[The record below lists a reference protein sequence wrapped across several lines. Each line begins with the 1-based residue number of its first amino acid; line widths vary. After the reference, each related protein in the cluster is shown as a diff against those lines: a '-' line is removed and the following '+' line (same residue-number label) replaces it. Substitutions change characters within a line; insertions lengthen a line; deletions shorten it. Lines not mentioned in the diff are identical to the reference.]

1 MTEGRLERVEI
12 SGRAVATHM
21 LAEGPA
27 TTIVFAHAAPGS
39 GAFDPDPP
47 ETARRGVNLLAPD
60 RAGYGHSDRLSSGQ
74 WATVDRAAD
83 DIAEILGR
91 RRVQRAS
98 LCGWSAGGRVV
109 LALAARH
116 PDLVERVA
124 VVATPAPN
132 DQVPWI
138 PPEINAGVEALRG
151 EPAEVVHAALT
162 GQMSPMVPADPRAAE
177 AIGLV
182 GGSPADQSVLETA
195 GVRESLG
202 DMLADAFRQGGV
214 GMVADVAGY
223 TLRPWGFE
231 PGDVRARTL
240 LLYGRDDPAIGP
252 AHGSWWQKQLP
263 DARLETAPGL
273 GHLLII
279 PMWKRVLSF
288 LAPSR

>member
-1 MTEGRLERVEI
+1 MTEGRVDRIEI
-12 SGRAVATHM
+12 GGRTVGVHM
-21 LAEGPA
+21 LAEAPGR
-27 TTIVFAHAAPGS
+27 TVVFAHAAPGS
-39 GAFDPDPP
+39 GAFDPDPS
-47 ETARRGVNLLAPD
+47 ETERRGITLLAPD
-60 RAGYGHSDRLSSGQ
+60 RPGYGHSDPPAAGS

-83 DIAEILGR
+83 DIAEILR
-91 RRVQRAS
+91 RRGVQQAS
-98 LCGWSAGGRVV
+98 LCGWSAGGRIV

-116 PDLVERVA
+116 PDMVERVG

-151 EPAEVVHAALT
+151 EPAEVAHAALA
-162 GQMSPMVPADPRAAE
+162 GQMAPMVPADPRAPD

-195 GVRESLG
+195 GVRDSLG
-202 DMLADAFRQGGV
+202 EMLADAFRQGGA

-223 TLRPWGFE
+223 TLQPWGFE
-231 PGDVRARTL
+231 PGDVRAKTL
-240 LLYGRDDPAIGP
+240 LLYGRNDPAIGP
-252 AHGSWWQKQLP
+252 AHGSWWQRQLP
-263 DARLETAPGL
+263 DARLETAPDL
-273 GHLLII
+273 GHLLIV